1 VKAAVL
7 VNGVP
12 ASGKSTVARTISA
25 ATGWPVLALD
35 TVKDALFAEIGRG
48 DREHSRTLGR
58 ASYRAIFALVGD
70 FPPDA
75 KVIIDAWFGFQ
86 PREVLAAHIA
96 RAGLRRVAEVWCHA
110 PPETIGARYAARV
123 GERDAGHLGLSYVP
137 ELIALARRA
146 TTLGGF
152 PLQRVDTTQP
162 TPDLKSWIAAAL
174 SRKA

>member
-1 VKAAVL
+1 MKAAVL

-12 ASGKSTVARTISA
+12 ASGKSTVARTLCA

-58 ASYRAIFALVGD
+58 ASYRALFALIGD
-70 FPPDA
+70 FPDDA
-75 KVIIDAWFGFQ
+75 RVIVDAWFGFQ
-86 PREVLAAHIA
+86 PPEILAAHIA
-96 RAGLRRVAEVWCHA
+96 RAGLQRVAEIWCHA

-123 GERDAGHLGLSYVP
+123 GQRDSGHLGASYVP

-146 TTLGGF
+146 APLGGF
-152 PLQRVDTTQP
+152 PLQRVDTTRP
-162 TPDLKSWIAAAL
+162 TPDLRAWIEAAL